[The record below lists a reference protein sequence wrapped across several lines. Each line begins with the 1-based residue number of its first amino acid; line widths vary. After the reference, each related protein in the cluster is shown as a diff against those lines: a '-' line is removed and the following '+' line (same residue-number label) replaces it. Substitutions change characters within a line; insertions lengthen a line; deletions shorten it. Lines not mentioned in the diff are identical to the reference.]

1 MQNSNFRTFRK
12 VLGKIETENFE
23 ITEAKHLQYYIPA
36 HGHDCISLVCVLSG
50 SFLETFANKEYVC
63 TPQNAL
69 FKPVEAVHSNHFQK
83 NGSHTIRIQIK
94 KDRLQKLG
102 KLKKLFEDIRS
113 LNSRENTQIIQKIY
127 KEISAP
133 DDLAELALEGL
144 SLELFTNF
152 SRQLSSQTNSTDP
165 KWLTQAKDYIHA
177 NFNQKLSLSII
188 AKEVGTHPSHLARVF
203 RQNFNSSIGDYIR
216 NLRLDFA
223 AGQIIKTEKSLT
235 EIAAEAGFYDQSH
248 LTNLFKEHYGTTPSN
263 YRTIKR

>member
-1 MQNSNFRTFRK
+1 MQESNFRTFRK

-36 HGHDCISLVCVLSG
+36 HNHNCISLVCVLSG
-50 SFLETFANKEYVC
+50 SFLETFAHKEYIC
-63 TPQNAL
+63 TSQNAL

-94 KDRLQKLG
+94 NEQIQKFG
-102 KLKKLFEDIRS
+102 KLASLFEDIRLLS
-113 LNSRENTQIIQKIY
+113 SKENLPIIKKIY
-127 KEISAP
+127 EEISAP
-133 DDLAELALEGL
+133 DDLSELALEGL

-152 SRQLSSQTNSTDP
+152 ARQLSNDSTSNDP
-165 KWLTQAKDYIHA
+165 RWLTRAKDYIHA

-223 AGQIIKTEKSLT
+223 ARQIIKTKKSLT
-235 EIAAEAGFYDQSH
+235 EIAAEAGFYDHSH
-248 LTNLFKEHYGTTPSN
+248 LTNLFKEHFGTTPSN